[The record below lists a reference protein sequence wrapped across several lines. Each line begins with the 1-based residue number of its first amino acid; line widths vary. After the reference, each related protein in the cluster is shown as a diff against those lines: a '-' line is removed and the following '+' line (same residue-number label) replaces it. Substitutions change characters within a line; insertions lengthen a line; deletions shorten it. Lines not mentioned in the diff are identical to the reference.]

1 MIKMFQKLNVHKISI
16 LSVLLV
22 IAAAVLG
29 ADSSFAMAVDISGDE
44 AGGEVTPK
52 VQTEESL
59 RDSLTPDSEGLNT
72 QKQNG
77 VATAT
82 DVRDAKLEAEDI
94 DPDVAKFRPFR
105 FPIEYCVATMCR
117 QVKCKSYE
125 HTHFRSGATELEDV
139 YNDSGNAFNIG
150 KATITIPCS
159 RFLNNAD
166 ALTECSEVF
175 VENVDGYADDGK
187 TADGYLTLYVIDNDG
202 ENVRFLAVNPK
213 GTGTINIPAGSK
225 FIVGSTACSE
235 SQMRVAPETY
245 LPEGDTLYLQKMNA
259 SVIITDE
266 WKEMAKKVPFITE
279 DVLHNGLYNFKR
291 KCARTHWLGRMK
303 RIDQKIKEMNGN
315 IEAVYFSK
323 GILRQIPMIYAY
335 NGKTFT
341 YDDFMA
347 MTKLQFTKNSESAEA
362 YAFCGRN
369 AIERLMKLA
378 NTAVIN
384 RDIKFQ
390 DVNEMGIAIHK
401 WHDSFGILNFVH
413 DPTLD
418 DIGYE
423 DEIVILDVKNAVRYY
438 KRNEQQTK
446 QDLKKTG
453 ESREAE
459 RTIISQIDCIGL
471 RGYNAVI
478 VTPAEKLDRVMQLG
492 GISTQVEAVPS
503 GLTSTDSL
511 DKTKMYYLGYEIG
524 SFKAGTIIKYKGAA
538 WVEFDGELD
547 AA

>member
-1 MIKMFQKLNVHKISI
+1 MFHKLNIHKFSI

-29 ADSSFAMAVDISGDE
+29 ADSGFAMAVDISGTE
-44 AGGEVTPK
+44 SEGEVTPS
-52 VQTEESL
+52 VQTEASLRESL
-59 RDSLTPDSEGLNT
+59 APDSKGLNT

-82 DVRDAKLEAEDI
+82 DVRDARLEAEDI
-94 DPDVAKFRPFR
+94 DPEVAKFRPFS
-105 FPIEYCVATMCR
+105 FPIEYCIATMCR
-117 QVKCKSYE
+117 QVKSKSYE
-125 HTHFRSGATELEDV
+125 HTHFRTGATELEDV
-139 YNDSGNAFNIG
+139 YNDSGNEFNIG

-166 ALTECSEVF
+166 ALTVCSEVF

-187 TADGYLTLYVIDNDG
+187 TADGYLTLYVVDNDG
-202 ENVRFLAVNPK
+202 ENVRFSALNPK

-225 FIVGSTACSE
+225 FIVGTTACSE
-235 SQMRVAPETY
+235 SQMLVAPETY

-303 RIDQKIKEMNGN
+303 RLDLKIKELNGN
-315 IEAVYFSK
+315 IESVYFSK
-323 GILRQIPMIYAY
+323 GILRQIPMVYAY
-335 NGKTFT
+335 NGKNFT

-347 MTKLQFTKNSESAEA
+347 MTKLQFTKNSESVEA

-369 AIERLMKLA
+369 AIERIMKLA

-384 RDIKFQ
+384 RDIKFEE
-390 DVNEMGIAIHK
+390 VKEMGIAVHK
-401 WHDSFGILNFVH
+401 WHDSFGTLNFVH
-413 DPTLD
+413 DPTLN

-423 DEIVILDVKNAVRYY
+423 DEIVIIDVKNAVRYF

-471 RGYNAVI
+471 RGYNAVL
-478 VTPAEKLDRVMQLG
+478 VTPADKLDRAMQLG
-492 GISTQVEAVPS
+492 GISTQVETAPT
-503 GLTSTDSL
+503 GLTTTDSL
-511 DKTKMYYLGYEIG
+511 DKTKMYYLGYALG
-524 SFKAGTIIKYKGAA
+524 SFEAGTIIKYKDKA
-538 WVEFDGELD
+538 WVEFEGELNAD
-547 AA
+547 